1 MKAWFDDPQQLT
13 RADQVT
19 QFWPNRDQ
27 TPEDR
32 LNAASRFII
41 YACCII
47 YLTRRDPRIF
57 VLGGTVL
64 GVLYVMYKS
73 KMIKETYGMSLNGD
87 GRGCQM
93 PTEDNPMA
101 NVLMSDYANA
111 PNRLEACYYP
121 TVKPFVNGY
130 VGNRIPY
137 DGGRSGSP
145 TVSAKRNLFERQFVS
160 SPVSKIP
167 GDQTAFAEWCYGP
180 KNGPICRTNPE
191 MCNPNARG
199 VQLEA
204 FAGIDSAGDV
214 RGLRGGGR
222 VRGGGGTYS

>member
-1 MKAWFDDPQQLT
+1 MKAWFDDPQQLI

-19 QFWPNRDQ
+19 QFWPNRNQ

-32 LNAASRFII
+32 INSASRFVI
-41 YACCII
+41 YACCVI
-47 YLTRRDPRIF
+47 YVIRRDPRIF

-73 KMIKETYGMSLNGD
+73 KMVKEGYGMSVNGD
-87 GRGCQM
+87 AGCQL
-93 PTEDNPMA
+93 PTEDNPMG
-101 NVLMSDYANA
+101 NVLMTDYTDA

-121 TVKPFVNGY
+121 TVKPFVKNY
-130 VGNRIPY
+130 LDDRIPY
-137 DGGRSGSP
+137 DAGRSR
-145 TVSAKRNLFERQFVS
+145 SALPKYQRNVAARQFVT

-180 KNGPICRTNPE
+180 KNGDLCRNNPRA
-191 MCNPNARG
+191 CDPNARG

-204 FAGIDSAGDV
+204 YAGLDASGDMRSS
-214 RGLRGGGR
+214 RGSYAA
-222 VRGGGGTYS
+222 VST

>member
-1 MKAWFDDPQQLT
+1 MKAWFDDPQQLI

-19 QFWPNRDQ
+19 QFWPNRNQ

-32 LNAASRFII
+32 INSASRFVI
-41 YACCII
+41 YACCVI
-47 YLTRRDPRIF
+47 YLIRRDPRIF

-73 KMIKETYGMSLNGD
+73 KMVKEGYGMSVSGD
-87 GRGCQM
+87 MGCQL
-93 PTEDNPMA
+93 PTEDNPMG
-101 NVLMSDYANA
+101 NVLMTDYTDA

-121 TVKPFVNGY
+121 TVKPFVKNY
-130 VGNRIPY
+130 LDDRIPY
-137 DGGRSGSP
+137 DTGRSR
-145 TVSAKRNLFERQFVS
+145 SALPKYQRNVAARQFVT

-180 KNGPICRTNPE
+180 KNGDLCRNNPRA
-191 MCNPNARG
+191 CDPNARG

-204 FAGIDSAGDV
+204 YAGLDASGDMRSS
-214 RGLRGGGR
+214 RGSYAA
-222 VRGGGGTYS
+222 VST